1 MKALLVDDEHDFLE
15 QTKIFIENNLESL
28 KLDTV
33 SNVQDALQK
42 LENHE
47 YSAIISDYQMGE
59 MNGLEFLKIIREEK
73 NSNIPFIIFTGRGRE
88 DVAIEALNLGANRYI
103 HKGGDPRSQYGV
115 LSNALIN
122 EIDSYK
128 KDKRLKN
135 SRSKKESIDEVDQ
148 SEKGLKISKQNRK
161 TLQKRYKAL
170 YERSL
175 DGIYLFNFEGD
186 FIDANPKAL
195 EMIGYS
201 KEELNSLNYKDIFTN
216 KSIKKIDKT
225 TKNIIENGAQDD
237 PTELKLKRK
246 DGNEI
251 WVETKTHVLY
261 KDNEPYAFQ
270 GIAREI
276 TERKKIEKKMKKKE
290 RAIQNSLNGITIADL
305 NGNVTYV
312 NDSLV
317 NMWGFDNQD
326 EILGRDTLDFF
337 ENKEKTQKVIN
348 KLLEN
353 GRWKGELRGKRKDG
367 STIDVFL
374 SANLIH
380 DDEGNSTNILASII
394 DISENKSTNRKIEK
408 LHDITQKLERCEEE
422 NEVYNLAIEAAE
434 RILDFEMCSIDSVE
448 SNSFVVKA
456 TSSNVDEEGSIDTSL
471 DEGIAGR
478 TYKEGDSFIVDDLNK
493 NENAEPVKDN
503 YRSALSVPIGDF
515 GVFQAVS
522 TGKKQFDEQD
532 VNMAELLMDH
542 VAETLKRIKSSKKQ
556 DFLHSLLRHDV
567 KNKTQIV
574 EGYLQLLKDSELNDL
589 QSDFT
594 DKALKATREGQSI
607 LKKVKTLREIKEEDV
622 KEKNIKV
629 PLKKAIRSNKEF
641 VEKSNIS
648 INWDEKDCIVK
659 GGALLEELFFNII
672 NNAVNHSKGENIDIT
687 VEETENDCIIQ
698 IKDDGVGIPE
708 EEKGAIFERGYKKG
722 NKAGTGL
729 GLHLVKTIVESY
741 DGNIEVKD
749 SRLGGARFDIYLK
762 KAQ

>member
-1 MKALLVDDEHDFLE
+1 MIFLVR
-15 QTKIFIENNLESL
+15 
-28 KLDTV
+28 
-33 SNVQDALQK
+33 
-42 LENHE
+42 
-47 YSAIISDYQMGE
+47 YSTL
-59 MNGLEFLKIIREEK
+59 LEFLEEIAPPYLESKWDNSGPQVTPDQENIDKILIGLDPSLELIEK
-73 NSNIPFIIFTGRGRE
+73 GVRKEADLLLTHHPLIF
-88 DVAIEALNLGANRYI
+88 
-103 HKGGDPRSQYGV
+103 S
-115 LSNALIN
+115 S
-122 EIDSYK
+122 
-128 KDKRLKN
+128 LKN
-135 SRSKKESIDEVDQ
+135 LDQESLTGQKIFSLIHNRMGLISIHTPFDQ
-148 SEKGLKISKQNRK
+148 SEKGPKISEQNRK

-175 DGIYLFNFEGD
+175 DGIYLFDFEGD

-201 KEELNSLNYKDIFTN
+201 KEELSSLNYKDIFTDE
-216 KSIKKIDKT
+216 SIKKIDKT

-237 PTELKLKRK
+237 PTELKLIRK

-261 KDNEPYAFQ
+261 KDDEPYAFQ

-305 NGNVTYV
+305 NGDVTYV

-317 NMWGFDNQD
+317 NMWGFENQD
-326 EILGRDTLDFF
+326 EILGRDTLEFF
-337 ENKEKTQKVIN
+337 ENKEKTQEAIN

-367 STIDVFL
+367 SIIDVFL
-374 SANLIH
+374 SANLIY
-380 DDEGNSTNILASII
+380 DDEGNTTDILASII

-422 NEVYNLAIEAAE
+422 DEVYNLAIEAAE

-448 SNSFVVKA
+448 GNNFVVKA
-456 TSSNVDEEGSIDTSL
+456 TSSNVDADGSKNTSL

-542 VAETLKRIKSSKKQ
+542 VVETLKRIKSSKKQ

-622 KEKNIKV
+622 EEKNIKV
-629 PLKKAIRSNKEF
+629 PLKKAIRSNKEL
-641 VEKSNIS
+641 VEKSKIS

-672 NNAVNHSKGENIDIT
+672 NNAVNHSNCENIDIA
-687 VEETENDCIIQ
+687 VEKTKNDCIIQ

-708 EEKGAIFERGYKKG
+708 EERDAIFKKGYKKG
-722 NKAGTGL
+722 DKAGTGL

-749 SRLGGARFDIYLK
+749 SKLGGARFDIYLK

>member
-59 MNGLEFLKIIREEK
+59 INGLEFLKIIREEK

-148 SEKGLKISKQNRK
+148 SEKGPKISEQNRK

-175 DGIYLFNFEGD
+175 DGIYLFDFEGD

-201 KEELNSLNYKDIFTN
+201 KEELSSLNYKDIFTDE
-216 KSIKKIDKT
+216 SIKKIDKT

-237 PTELKLKRK
+237 PTELKLIRK

-261 KDNEPYAFQ
+261 KDDEPYAFQ

-305 NGNVTYV
+305 NGDVTYV

-317 NMWGFDNQD
+317 NMWGFENQD
-326 EILGRDTLDFF
+326 EILGRDTLEFF
-337 ENKEKTQKVIN
+337 ENKEKTQEAIN

-367 STIDVFL
+367 SIIDVFL
-374 SANLIH
+374 SANLIY
-380 DDEGNSTNILASII
+380 DDEGNTTDILASII

-422 NEVYNLAIEAAE
+422 DEVYNLAIEAAE

-448 SNSFVVKA
+448 GNNFVVKA
-456 TSSNVDEEGSIDTSL
+456 TSSNVDADGSKNTSL

-542 VAETLKRIKSSKKQ
+542 VVETLKRIKSSKKQ

-622 KEKNIKV
+622 EEKNIKV
-629 PLKKAIRSNKEF
+629 PLKKAIRSNKEL
-641 VEKSNIS
+641 VEKSKIS

-672 NNAVNHSKGENIDIT
+672 NNAVNHSNCENIDIA
-687 VEETENDCIIQ
+687 VEKTKNDCIIQ

-708 EEKGAIFERGYKKG
+708 EERDAIFKKGYKKG
-722 NKAGTGL
+722 DKAGTGL

-749 SRLGGARFDIYLK
+749 SKLGGARFDIYLK